1 MSVIE
6 VLAAAR
12 RDRWRWLLAP
22 ALALLVVFFLY
33 PLLDVL
39 SLSVTE
45 PEVGVGNFREFAE
58 SPVFG
63 RVLWTTLR
71 LSALVTLFCLLIGY
85 PYAYLMAASG
95 PRMRALLLVAVL
107 VPLWSSILVRTYA
120 WTVLLQRNGVINNLL
135 IDLGLTDE
143 PLTLLRNTT
152 GVLIG
157 MTHILLP
164 FMVLPIYAVMRR
176 VDRTL
181 VTAAES
187 LGARPSRAF
196 AAVFLPLSLP
206 GVLAGALLVFVISLG
221 YYITTALL
229 GGPRETMIGAM
240 VVEQVQDVRDWGMG
254 ATLAVVLL
262 VVTAALLV
270 VLGRLVRFDRVL
282 GEQQP

>member
-1 MSVIE
+1 MSAIAA
-6 VLAAAR
+6 LTAAR

-22 ALALLVVFFLY
+22 ALAVLVVCFLY

-45 PEVGVGNFREFAE
+45 PEVGLGNFREFAD

-71 LSALVTLFCLLIGY
+71 LSALVTLICLGIGY
-85 PYAYLMAASG
+85 PYAYLLAASG
-95 PRMRALLLVAVL
+95 PRMRAVLFVAVL

-120 WTVLLQRNGVINNLL
+120 WTVLLQRNGVVNNLL
-135 IDLGLTDE
+135 MDLGLVDE
-143 PLTLLRNTT
+143 PLTLLHNAT

-157 MTHILLP
+157 MTHIMLP

-176 VDRTL
+176 VDHTL
-181 VTAAES
+181 ITAAES

-221 YYITTALL
+221 YYITPSLL
-229 GGPRETMIGAM
+229 GGPREKMIGAM
-240 VVEQVQDVRDWGMG
+240 VVEQVQVARNWGMG
-254 ATLAVVLL
+254 ATLGVVLL
-262 VVTAALLV
+262 VVTIAVLL
-270 VLGRLVRFDRVL
+270 VLGRLVRLDRVL
-282 GEQQP
+282 GEQT

>member
-1 MSVIE
+1 MSVTAA
-6 VLAAAR
+6 LAATR

-39 SLSVTE
+39 SASVTE
-45 PEVGVGNFREFAE
+45 PEVGIGNFREFVD

-85 PYAYLMAASG
+85 PYAYLLAASG

-120 WTVLLQRNGVINNLL
+120 WTVLLQRNGVVNNLL

-143 PLTLLRNTT
+143 PIVLLRNTT

-176 VDRTL
+176 VDHTL

-196 AAVFLPLSLP
+196 AAVYLPLSLP

-221 YYITTALL
+221 YYITPALL
-229 GGPRETMIGAM
+229 GGPREKMIGAM
-240 VVEQVQDVRDWGMG
+240 VVEQVQVVRNWGMG

-262 VVTAALLV
+262 AVTVAVLLA
-270 VLGRLVRFDRVL
+270 LGRIVRLDRVL
-282 GEQQP
+282 GEQP